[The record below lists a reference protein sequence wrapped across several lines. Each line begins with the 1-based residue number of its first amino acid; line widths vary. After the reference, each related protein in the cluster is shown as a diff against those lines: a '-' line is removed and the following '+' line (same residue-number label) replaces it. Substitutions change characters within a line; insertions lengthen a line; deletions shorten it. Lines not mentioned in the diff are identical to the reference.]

1 MDVRLMH
8 PRGDPGPK
16 PPPFA
21 DDLVLDLGLEDLFEA
36 MAGDDELRYRAAREG
51 LLAAVRPDPA
61 AIPYRQAVFQDV
73 LAHPDE
79 VAALDALARETLERV
94 QKSHFGFTW
103 RTPGAVRFGAVEAME
118 VLLGGLR
125 RLRDHAAR
133 TEGLW
138 ASAGFSTFFERIRE
152 GLPDAFFGEAE
163 DELRRLRDRR
173 GLWVEVRLG
182 EGLLG
187 TDHRLLLDPAPAPLW
202 GRLFGG
208 RSPVHRVI
216 VPDRDVAG
224 ARALGALS
232 DRALY
237 PVARVLAASARAVTA
252 FFEALRYQL
261 AFYLGAAALWRRLEA
276 AGLPRAFPEM
286 AADGGLLA
294 RALYD
299 PGLVL
304 RGEPRVVAND
314 LDTGGLPLLFI
325 TGANR
330 GGKTTFLRA
339 LGVAQLFFQAGLFV
353 PAAGYRAGVRRGV
366 FTHFVR
372 PEEEEREEGKFLE
385 ELTRMSALI
394 DAMGPGALLLMNESF
409 ASTNEREA
417 TLVAEGVLRALVES
431 GVQVAFV
438 THLYRLA
445 GAFCAR
451 GEARCLVAE
460 RGAGGERTFR
470 LKPGVPEASA
480 HAGDL
485 YRKILGG

>member
-1 MDVRLMH
+1 MEVRLMH
-8 PRGDPGPK
+8 PRGDPGQK
-16 PPPFA
+16 APPFA
-21 DDLVLDLGLEDLFEA
+21 DDLALDLGLEALFEA
-36 MAGDDELRYRAAREG
+36 MAGGDELRYRAAREG
-51 LLAAVRPDPA
+51 LLAAAYPDPA

-79 VAALDALARETLERV
+79 VAALDALAREVLDRV

-103 RTPGAVRFGAVEAME
+103 RTPGAVLFGALEAME
-118 VLLGGLR
+118 ALLGGLR
-125 RLRDHAAR
+125 RLRDYTER
-133 TEGLW
+133 TEGVW
-138 ASAGFSTFFERIRE
+138 ASAGFASLFRRIRE
-152 GLPDAFFGEAE
+152 QLTDAFFEEAR
-163 DELRRLRDRR
+163 DELRRLRDRL

-187 TDHRLLLDPAPAPLW
+187 SGHRLLLEPAPAGFW

-208 RSPVHRVI
+208 RSPVHRVVI
-216 VPDRDVAG
+216 PERDVAG

-232 DRALY
+232 DRSLF
-237 PVARVLAASARAVTA
+237 PVARVLATAARSVIG
-252 FFEALRYQL
+252 FFQRLRAQL
-261 AFYLGAAALWRRLEA
+261 AFYLGAAELWRRLEA
-276 AGLPRAFPEM
+276 AGMPRAFPRV

-314 LDTGGLPLLFI
+314 LDTEGLPLLFI

-372 PEEEEREEGKFLE
+372 PEEEGRREGKFLE
-385 ELTRMSALI
+385 ELTRMNALI

-417 TLVAEGVLRALVES
+417 TLVAEGLLRALAES
-431 GVQVAFV
+431 GVRVAFV

-445 GAFCAR
+445 AAFCER

-460 RGAGGERTFR
+460 RGPGGERTFR
-470 LKPGVPEASA
+470 LKPGVPAASA

-485 YRKILGG
+485 YRRILGG